1 MADHLIPPR
10 SVMIVAGEA
19 SGDMHASRVIRALRA
34 RDPALRI
41 FGIGGDQMQAE
52 GMELLYHIREVAFL
66 GVVEVLRHYPF
77 IRTVFRRCVR
87 LLREEKPDV
96 LMLVDYPGFNLR
108 LARVARRM
116 GIRIVYYISP
126 QVWAW
131 GASRI
136 RKMVKRI
143 DQFAVILP
151 FEEKLF
157 RERGIPTRFV
167 GHPLLEI
174 IDTSGTRAE
183 FLARHGLPD
192 RPILA
197 LLPGSRMQEIS
208 ALLPALARAAA
219 AAAEET
225 GCQPVIAGAPNIERE
240 TYASLLPPGASI
252 PLVRGDT
259 HRLLRHARAAFVAS
273 GTATLEAALCE
284 TPMVIVYRTNP
295 VTFHLARLVVKVKHL
310 GIVNILAGKSIAPE
324 LLQKDFTKERLLSE
338 IRPLLGDESRRKEMI
353 AELRNLK
360 NLLGAPGASERVAKI
375 VYTGRMDG

>member
-10 SVMIVAGEA
+10 SIMIVAGES
-19 SGDMHASRVIRALRA
+19 SGDMHAARVIRALRA

-41 FGIGGDQMQAE
+41 FGIGGEQMRKE
-52 GMELLYHIREVAFL
+52 GMELLFHIREVAFL

-77 IRTVFRRCVR
+77 IRSVFRRCIR
-87 LLREEKPDV
+87 ALREERPDV
-96 LMLVDYPGFNLR
+96 LVLVDYPGFNLR

-131 GASRI
+131 GAARI
-136 RKMVKRI
+136 AKMRKRI

-192 RPILA
+192 KPLLA
-197 LLPGSRMQEIS
+197 ILPGSRLQEIRL
-208 ALLPALARAAA
+208 LLPTLAEAAA
-219 AAAEET
+219 AAARET
-225 GCQPVIAGAPNIERE
+225 DCQPVIAGAPNLEPE
-240 TYASLLPPGASI
+240 VYDPLLPAGIAI
-252 PLVRGDT
+252 PMLRGDT

-295 VTFHLARLVVKVKHL
+295 VTFHLARRVVKVEYL
-310 GIVNILAGKSIAPE
+310 GIVNILAGKGIVPE
-324 LLQKDFTKERLLSE
+324 LLQNDFTKERLLAE
-338 IRPLLGDESRRKEMI
+338 ILPLLHDENRRTEMI
-353 AELRNLK
+353 GELRNLK
-360 NLLGAPGASERVAKI
+360 NMLGAPGASERVAKI
-375 VYTGRMDG
+375 VFTGRMED